1 MREEVIDVVHK
12 RIMQVAILFGVLSIP
27 TFASADSEIF
37 ETPVNT
43 TSPVESISEEVTGT
57 TNQLLNET
65 EQPVNKT
72 VDTVKVISEKVE
84 ETLEVEEPVVEVN
97 LKKEPSIKVNTGVID
112 VDVSKNP
119 SVKVDTAV
127 AKVEVAE
134 PLDVEVDTEVVQ
146 IEASIVPPPLATNEK
161 PLVED
166 GEEQGTISQPQ
177 SMNKDEF
184 PTVKDQ
190 IILEPPIDDK
200 PSDTVYNSSSPL
212 KENEFNPLQALPT
225 IQTGP
230 YHQINSS
237 SGHFNMSMAILESL
251 NQENANGFFT
261 YFGQGR
267 MFFDQWLNAPPSQP
281 PRKSLLL

>member
-27 TFASADSEIF
+27 TFASADSGIF

-43 TSPVESISEEVTGT
+43 TSPVGSISEEVTGT

-72 VDTVKVISEKVE
+72 LDTVKVISEKVE

-97 LKKEPSIKVNTGVID
+97 LTKEPSIKANTGVIE
-112 VDVSKNP
+112 VDVSNKPLVN
-119 SVKVDTAV
+119 VDTAV
-127 AKVEVAE
+127 AKVEVSE
-134 PLDVEVDTEVVQ
+134 PMNVEVNTEVVQ
-146 IEASIVPPPLATNEK
+146 IEASIVPPPLKSNEK
-161 PLVED
+161 RLVED
-166 GEEQGTISQPQ
+166 GEEQRTISQPQ
-177 SMNKDEF
+177 PMNKNEF
-184 PTVKDQ
+184 TAVKDQ
-190 IILEPPIDDK
+190 VILEPAIDDK
-200 PSDTVYNSSSPL
+200 PSDTVNKSSSPL
-212 KENEFNPLQALPT
+212 KENEFDPLQALPP

-230 YHQINSS
+230 YHQLNSS
-237 SGHFNMSMAILESL
+237 SGHVNMSMAILESL

-281 PRKSLLL
+281 PQKSLLL